1 MKQNQ
6 LSKYVLVLCALAFAA
21 LCANPMWAQSDE
33 KEKPAV
39 YTYVAEWAT
48 PRGDWP
54 AIEKGNAASKQI
66 MDKLM
71 ADGTIV
77 SYGWFKSLVHH
88 EGQPTHGD
96 WFSATSMANLM
107 KALSATWGNAGGPP
121 ETGKAEENSKHWDY
135 VLVSHEYN
143 GRPGTYE
150 NAYLRVATFKQKE
163 GQGETLRRTIK
174 SYIVPTLEKLLADG
188 SIQSYSI
195 DWEAVHTEPAGVF
208 DIVILT
214 KAADGLDKFDAA
226 LEAAGKANPTG
237 GPAFASAVD
246 YSEHRDSLDL
256 VTVSSK

>member
-1 MKQNQ
+1 MKRSQF
-6 LSKYVLVLCALAFAA
+6 SKLALFLFTLTIAA
-21 LCANPMWAQSDE
+21 LWASPIWAQSDE

-54 AIEKGNAASKQI
+54 ALEKDNAAMKQV

-77 SYGWFKSLVHH
+77 GYGWFKSLVHH

-96 WFSATSMANLM
+96 WWSATSMAGLM
-107 KALSATWGNAGGPP
+107 KALAAISGDAGGPP
-121 ETGKAEENSKHWDY
+121 ETGKAEANSKHWDY
-135 VLVSHEYN
+135 VLVSHQYN
-143 GRPGTYE
+143 GHPGTYE
-150 NAYLRVATFKQKE
+150 NAYLRVATFKEKDGE
-163 GQGETLRRTIK
+163 GETLRRTIK
-174 SYIVPTLEKLLADG
+174 SYIVPMLEKLLADG

-195 DWEAVHTEPAGVF
+195 DWEAVHTDPVGLF
-208 DIVILT
+208 DIVIVT
-214 KAADGLDKFDAA
+214 KGADGLDKFDAA

-246 YSEHRDSLDL
+246 YSAHRDSLDL
-256 VTVSSK
+256 VTASSK